1 MSGIRRAGN
10 IALAAVAGLATGVL
24 AWQLIQRGRRS
35 LAQRRADRA
44 LPAVPGTP
52 ALRAVHD
59 DDDARL
65 DEGIE
70 ESFPASDSVSIRI
83 E

>member
-44 LPAVPGTP
+44 LPAVPETP

-59 DDDARL
+59 DDARL
-65 DEGIE
+65 DEGVE
-70 ESFPASDSVSIRI
+70 ESFPASDPVSIRI

>member
-59 DDDARL
+59 DEARL

-70 ESFPASDSVSIRI
+70 ESFPASDPVSIRI